1 MESGKI
7 YGAIYENNFNEEE
20 EEDVCLGDE
29 HGEFRVRFY
38 LRSMENLQFRFTIF
52 NRITDRKIIIRFLV
66 ASVGK
71 CINDRLRNVSWNF
84 ELDNIKSLMLQY
96 KNLYCL
102 NDNGFT

>member
-1 MESGKI
+1 MASKCRFMESGKI

-66 ASVGK
+66 VVASVGK
-71 CINDRLRNVSWNF
+71 FNKFTNVS
-84 ELDNIKSLMLQY
+84 
-96 KNLYCL
+96 
-102 NDNGFT
+102 

>member
-1 MESGKI
+1 MASKCRFMESGKI
-7 YGAIYENNFNEEE
+7 YGAIYENNFNEE

-71 CINDRLRNVSWNF
+71 CINDRLRNVS
-84 ELDNIKSLMLQY
+84 
-96 KNLYCL
+96 
-102 NDNGFT
+102 